1 MRIYFIVHGNAQT
14 GMGHI
19 MRSISLAEAFKRHGH
34 RVIFFSKYGQ
44 GISLIEKAGI
54 EVVRIPSGPH
64 FEGQV
69 FFYGIP
75 EGLKDDLMAIRG
87 QIRQRADAMIV
98 DDYNISIDFLKGL
111 RDLTDRLVYIDDLDL
126 FPYPVDILVNGTASA
141 FDMGYER
148 TQDAQLLLGLRY
160 NQVRRGFSDQSLK
173 DVRED
178 ATDVLITTGNGD
190 PFHMTEKIL
199 GIVLSE
205 ERFSGL
211 RYHVI
216 VGGGF
221 EKDIW
226 TDPGLR
232 DNGQVLLYDRPSDMC
247 GIMSGCDLAV
257 SAGGSTLY
265 ELAACGIPT
274 AAFAYADNQLLHI
287 RALERQR
294 LLRYIGYHD
303 RLDGQKLIDH
313 ILYLMGHPDIRK
325 KIAAEQRALV
335 DGKGCDRI
343 VEKIEQYDRK
353 KR

>member
-1 MRIYFIVHGNAQT
+1 
-14 GMGHI
+14 
-19 MRSISLAEAFKRHGH
+19 
-34 RVIFFSKYGQ
+34 
-44 GISLIEKAGI
+44 
-54 EVVRIPSGPH
+54 
-64 FEGQV
+64 
-69 FFYGIP
+69 
-75 EGLKDDLMAIRG
+75 
-87 QIRQRADAMIV
+87 
-98 DDYNISIDFLKGL
+98 
-111 RDLTDRLVYIDDLDL
+111 
-126 FPYPVDILVNGTASA
+126 
-141 FDMGYER
+141 
-148 TQDAQLLLGLRY
+148 
-160 NQVRRGFSDQSLK
+160 
-173 DVRED
+173 
-178 ATDVLITTGNGD
+178 
-190 PFHMTEKIL
+190 MTEKIL
-199 GIVLSE
+199 DILLSE

-226 TDPGLR
+226 TDPGLS
-232 DNGQVLLYDRPSDMC
+232 DDGQVLLYDRPSDMC

-274 AAFAYADNQLLHI
+274 VAFAYADNQLLHI
-287 RALERQR
+287 RALERQG

-303 RLDGQKLIDH
+303 RLDGQKLIGH

-325 KIAAEQRALV
+325 KISAEQRALV

>member
-1 MRIYFIVHGNAQT
+1 MKIYFIVHGNVKT

-19 MRSISLAEAFKRHGH
+19 IRSISLADAFRAHGH
-34 RVIFFSKYGQ
+34 TVSFFSKYKE
-44 GISLIEKAGI
+44 GIRLLHKAGI
-54 EVVRIPSGPH
+54 DVCKIPSAPYPARQG
-64 FEGQV
+64 
-69 FFYGIP
+69 FFYGDP
-75 EGLKDDLMAIRG
+75 SELEKDIAVIRG
-87 QIRQRADAMIV
+87 QITERADVIIV
-98 DDYNISIDFLKGL
+98 DSYNISHGFLSGL
-111 RDLTDRLVYIDDLDL
+111 REMTDRLVYIDDLNL
-126 FPYPVDILVNGTASA
+126 FHYPIDILVNGTASA
-141 FDMGYER
+141 LDMGYEKKQ
-148 TQDAQLLLGLRY
+148 TAQLLLGLGY
-160 NQVRRGFSDQSLK
+160 NQVRKGFSGTPSK
-173 DVRED
+173 RAANV
-178 ATDVLITTGNGD
+178 TDVLITTGNGD

-226 TDPGLR
+226 TDSGLR

-274 AAFAYADNQLLHI
+274 IAFAYADNQLLHI
-287 RALERQR
+287 RALERQG

-303 RLDGQKLIDH
+303 RLDGQKLISH

-325 KIAAEQRALV
+325 KISAEQRALV

-343 VEKIEQYDRK
+343 VEMIERFKRK